1 MKATLAAI
9 VFMVASAGLGNAH
22 AETPSRK
29 DIRLALCI
37 ADETVLSAFRDAAR
51 EYEAMHPDVKVTIQ
65 AVPERSYA
73 QWVNTLSIGKML
85 PDIVQA
91 QSIYGIWA
99 SLAAEYFQPLG
110 GTAGEPNPY
119 NQGTELEGVAWR
131 STFRDDM
138 TAGYW
143 PHLTEIYSVPVNFET
158 RRLFYNKEL
167 LNKLGGVE
175 VPPSSLNEWEKVCE
189 RIRERDPHITPL
201 ALSREFVPDL
211 LQKIYRPLAHDRG
224 VDLDH
229 SFWEDWR
236 PEVTLRRLKSGEWS
250 FQSSPSREAF
260 AAMRQ
265 IGRQAQQGFA
275 TTEASQAR
283 FLFLSGQAVMTFG
296 SARDA
301 AVYYQQSAFPV
312 GVCDMPRPALADQ
325 DVTAPVLNEAA
336 SGSVHFMVSRQSANV
351 EQAVDFLKFLTS
363 KKENEALTQSMGWYP
378 VIKGTKV
385 KPEVEAFA
393 PQLKGVS
400 GRSPAVAVAPSLQLW
415 FDQEFARMLEGEI
428 SMDQFL
434 AALDHQWLANGG
446 ADIRRRDRIFHDAVI
461 RSEFNSSRRRANLI
475 FSPEKTSDEMRKLA
489 LESLVLLRFGMAARK
504 EILAHGND

>member
-1 MKATLAAI
+1 MKRGWIALTVVIALLGLAQ
-9 VFMVASAGLGNAH
+9 SH
-22 AETPSRK
+22 ADTPARK
-29 DIRLALCI
+29 EIRLALCV
-37 ADETVLSAFRDAAR
+37 ADDAVLNAFRSTAR
-51 EYEAMHPDVKVTIQ
+51 DYEAIHPDVKIIIQ
-65 AVPERSYA
+65 AVPERSYS

-91 QSIYGIWA
+91 QSIYGLWA

-110 GTAGEPNPY
+110 AAAKEPNGY
-119 NQGTELEGVAWR
+119 NRGTDLEGVAWR

-167 LNKLGGVE
+167 LSKLGGVE
-175 VPPSSLNEWEKVCE
+175 VPPSSLDAWEKVCE
-189 RIRERDPHITPL
+189 RIRQRDPRITPL

-211 LQKIYRPLAHDRG
+211 LQKIYRPLAHDKG
-224 VDLDH
+224 IDLDH
-229 SFWEDWR
+229 SYWEDWR

-250 FQSSPSREAF
+250 FQNSPSREAF
-260 AAMRQ
+260 TAMRQ

-312 GVCDMPRPALADQ
+312 GVCDMPRPALVDR
-325 DVTAPVLNEAA
+325 DVTAPVLNEASA
-336 SGSVHFMVSRQSANV
+336 GSIHFMVSRQSAHG

-363 KKENEALTQSMGWYP
+363 KKENETLTQSMGWYP

-393 PQLKGVS
+393 PQLDGVS

-428 SMDQFL
+428 PMDQFL
-434 AALDHQWLANGG
+434 AALDRQWLTNGG

-461 RSEFNSSRRRANLI
+461 RSEFNNSRRRAGLL
-475 FSPEKTSDEMRKLA
+475 FSPGQASDETRQLA
-489 LESLVLLRFGMAARK
+489 LESLILLRFGMAARQ
-504 EILAHGND
+504 EILAQVK